1 MFDLVLKNLRLLD
14 YSDCVSMAIE
24 DGKIAKISKSSIEG
38 DKEIDLDGQLVLP
51 GLIDPHV
58 HFRDPGLTYKED
70 FKTGSMAAAHGG
82 FTFVMDMPNTVPKTN
97 TYEAFKEK
105 QKIAEAKS
113 VVNFGLH
120 AGYSALDEMEKILEL
135 DPMSFKVFM
144 DLETDEDLDKI
155 FEDISNL
162 SKKPIVTV
170 HAEKRDI
177 VLESTKRLAEESEA
191 IAYSY
196 GRPAE
201 SEDASVAQA
210 IELSKKYGVD
220 LHICH
225 LSTKNAMNLAI
236 SNNVSYEFTPHHL
249 LYDNTAFNEFGTLIK
264 TNPPLREKGKNV
276 TINDLNEN
284 SMIGT
289 DHAPHSLEEK
299 TKGVW
304 DSSPGIP
311 SLETVLSLLL
321 TEVNRS
327 NLDLSL
333 IPKIFSENAAKRF
346 NLENKGFIKEG
357 YDADLVVIDL
367 KKEGVFDIDNFYTK
381 AEYSPFDGLSYKG
394 KATMTIV
401 NGEIVMENDILI

>member
-367 KKEGVFDIDNFYTK
+367 KKEGVIDIDNFYTK